1 MEFYMNNFNQT
12 VGVQADT
19 DLGLKSFMLG
29 TYRYMAM
36 AMAVTGVVAY
46 MFSNFLSANL
56 QVLSMLFGNIF
67 IALGAFAV
75 IMIGF
80 GTVGRKL
87 PSMSYGAMLTFLF
100 AMAAFLGVLAAPSV
114 LFTTPVVLAKIF
126 FMTVAVF
133 AGLSLFGYTTQFNLW
148 SIAKFAIP
156 AFIGIVFLGILGM
169 AIPALQFTGPLEIGM
184 LLVML
189 VLLAVIISWETQAL
203 KQVYYGSS
211 NNPAMLEKL
220 SVYGAASL
228 LLSFYNLFQILLSL
242 FGRE

>member
-1 MEFYMNNFNQT
+1 
-12 VGVQADT
+12 
-19 DLGLKSFMLG
+19 
-29 TYRYMAM
+29 
-36 AMAVTGVVAY
+36 
-46 MFSNFLSANL
+46 
-56 QVLSMLFGNIF
+56 
-67 IALGAFAV
+67 
-75 IMIGF
+75 
-80 GTVGRKL
+80 
-87 PSMSYGAMLTFLF
+87 
-100 AMAAFLGVLAAPSV
+100 
-114 LFTTPVVLAKIF
+114 
-126 FMTVAVF
+126 
-133 AGLSLFGYTTQFNLW
+133 
-148 SIAKFAIP
+148 
-156 AFIGIVFLGILGM
+156 M